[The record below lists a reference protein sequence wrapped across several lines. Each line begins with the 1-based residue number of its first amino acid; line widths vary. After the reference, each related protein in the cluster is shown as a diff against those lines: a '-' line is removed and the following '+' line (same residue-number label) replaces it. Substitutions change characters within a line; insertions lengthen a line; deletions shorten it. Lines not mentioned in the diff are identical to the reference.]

1 VAQTRH
7 KLTAV
12 CEKSVYTNA
21 YFAEKNRGAM
31 LYFAQIAVDAP
42 IRKLFDYRI
51 PHSLVPDIQIGSRVL
66 VPFGSRKLVG
76 IVVHITHESNQPTEQ
91 MKSLMSLLSQEPV
104 MTHNTLSLCLWAS
117 NYYHH
122 PIGEVIFNAIPTKLR
137 EYQTQ
142 TPKPLTELFIW
153 QLTELGGVYTP
164 EHFNKAPKQQKA
176 WQLLKEHAQGLTTQ
190 TLKSFSIPA
199 STLESL
205 EKRNVIA
212 KKSLLPTPQSYHLHS
227 PGSSSAALLAEAP
240 LRLTEQQQAALTAL
254 TQDTLAFHVFLLQGV
269 TGSGKTEVYLQV
281 IHHYLLKNKQALILI
296 PEINLTPQTLAR
308 FKKRFSCPI
317 ECFHSKI
324 SPNEKQ
330 LAWERIKKGTSRLLI
345 GTRSAVFAPMPEL
358 GLIVIDEEH
367 DSSFK
372 QQESFR
378 YSARDIAIW
387 RAKNENIPIL
397 LGSATPALETWYNA
411 VQHKF
416 SRLLLSYRPQQSIL
430 TRFEFINTQNEKR
443 IDGLSKP
450 LLKAIDETLKAQEQ
464 VILFLNRRGYAPI
477 WTCASCNWQAT
488 CTHCDARLVFHQSPT
503 RLQCHTCLSCQKVMQ
518 SCPKCQQPHMQTI
531 GIGTQKIEETLQEHF
546 KQTPIV
552 RIDRDST
559 RLKNSLEDKLTLIH
573 SGKPCILVGTKMLSK
588 GHHFPKVT
596 LVAIPDADQGLFTT
610 DFRGTEN
617 LAQLIV
623 QVSGRAGRGEKPG
636 RVLTQ
641 TNQPEHP
648 LWSMLPKHDYD
659 VCLQAILAERK
670 SAHLPPFSYLALMRV
685 ECPQLERIHAFFSE
699 CMHVLTPK
707 QLTEKQV
714 QMMGPV
720 PAPMTKKSGTLHYQL
735 LFIADKRN
743 QLHEVIASLILTLE
757 QTKIQRQVKW
767 SIDIDPIDLY

>member
-1 VAQTRH
+1 MFH
-7 KLTAV
+7 
-12 CEKSVYTNA
+12 
-21 YFAEKNRGAM
+21 
-31 LYFAQIAVDAP
+31 FAQIAVDVP

-51 PHSLVPDIQIGSRVL
+51 PHAFVSTIQAGARVL

-76 IVVHITHESNQPTEQ
+76 IVVRLTHETHQPIEQ
-91 MKSLMSLLSQEPV
+91 MKSLVALLSPEPV
-104 MTHNTLSLCLWAS
+104 MTPNTLSLCLWAS

-142 TPKPLTELFIW
+142 IAKPPTESFIW
-153 QLTELGGVYTP
+153 QLTELGEVYTP

-190 TLKSFSIPA
+190 TLKSFGIPT

-205 EKRNVIA
+205 EKRQIIS
-212 KKSLLPTPQSYHLHS
+212 KQPLLPTPQSYHVHS
-227 PGSSSAALLAEAP
+227 SDHSSTTLLAEAP
-240 LRLTEQQQAALTAL
+240 LQLTEEQQRALTAL
-254 TQDTLAFHVFLLQGV
+254 TQENHAFHVFLLQGV
-269 TGSGKTEVYLQV
+269 TGSGKTEVYLQA
-281 IHHYLLKNKQALILI
+281 IHYYLLKNKQALILI

-308 FKKRFSCPI
+308 FKKRFSCAI

-345 GTRSAVFAPMPEL
+345 GTRSAVFTPMPEL
-358 GLIVIDEEH
+358 GLIIIDEEH

-411 VQHKF
+411 IQHKF
-416 SRLLLSYRPQQSIL
+416 SRLLLSYRPQQSVL
-430 TRFEFINTQNEKR
+430 TRFELINTQNEKR

-450 LLKAIDETLKAQEQ
+450 LIRAIEETLHAQEQ

-488 CTHCDARLVFHQSPT
+488 CVHCDARLVLHQSPT

-531 GIGTQKIEETLQEHF
+531 GIGTQKIEETLQAHF
-546 KQTPIV
+546 KQIPII

-559 RLKNSLEDKLTLIH
+559 RLKNSLEDKLALIY
-573 SGKPCILVGTKMLSK
+573 SGKPCILAGTKMLSK

-610 DFRGTEN
+610 DFRGAEN

-636 RVLTQ
+636 RVLIQ

-659 VCLQAILAERK
+659 ICLQALLAERK
-670 SAHLPPFSYLALMRV
+670 GAHLPPFSYLALMRV
-685 ECPQLERIHAFFSE
+685 ECPQLEKIHAFFSE
-699 CMHVLTPK
+699 CTQLLTT
-707 QLTEKQV
+707 QQIAEKQV

-720 PAPMTKKSGTLHYQL
+720 PAPMAKKSGALHYQL

-743 QLHEVIASLILTLE
+743 LLHEVIASLIFAIE